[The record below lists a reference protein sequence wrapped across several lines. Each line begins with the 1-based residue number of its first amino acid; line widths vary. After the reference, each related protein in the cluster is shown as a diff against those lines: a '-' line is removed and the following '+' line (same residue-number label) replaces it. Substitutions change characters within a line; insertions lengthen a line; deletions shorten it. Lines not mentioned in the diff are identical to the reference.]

1 MSNLAWS
8 YSSLKTFQ
16 SCPKKYYH
24 LKVLKDVKESTS
36 EIMLYGVDAHKSAEL
51 YIGEGVDIPEKYGFM
66 KGQLDKLKALK
77 GDKYCEYK
85 FGITAE
91 MEPCDFF
98 AKNVWLRGVIDL
110 LVIDKESGTARIV
123 DYKFGKSKNADPSQL
138 QLMALAVFKLFPEIK
153 IVKAGLLFCVE
164 DKFIPSKYSTDDAP
178 TMWMDWLPDVNR
190 LAGAYKSNVWNA
202 RPSGLCKAWCPVLS
216 CSHNG
221 RK

>member
-1 MSNLAWS
+1 MSTAAWS

-16 SCPKKYYH
+16 SCPRKYYH

-36 EIMLYGVDAHKSAEL
+36 EIMLYGVDAHKAAEL
-51 YIGEGVDIPEKYGFM
+51 YISENVELPEKYRFM
-66 KGQLDKLKALK
+66 KAQLDTLNALK
-77 GDKYCEYK
+77 GEKHCEYK
-85 FGITAE
+85 FGLSVD

-98 AKNVWLRGVIDL
+98 AKNVWLRGVMDL
-110 LVIDKESGTARIV
+110 LIIDKESATARIV

-138 QLMALAVFKLFPEIK
+138 QLMALAVFKLFPEVK
-153 IVKAGLLFCVE
+153 KVKAGLMFCAE
-164 DKFIPSKYSTDDAP
+164 DKFIPSKYSSDDAP

-190 LAGAYKSNVWNA
+190 LEAAYESNVWNA
-202 RPSGLCKAWCPVLS
+202 RPSGLCKAYCPVVK